1 MSTTFLF
8 GYSAFTILIIIGVNW
23 IARRNRQSDIA
34 LATDGPT
41 LEESLETEP
50 TMTVTPPV
58 AAPSKQVSTENVSIP
73 KVLTVLLIGMFIAIL
88 NQTLINVAL
97 PVLINDFNV
106 STSTAQWLTTGFMLV
121 NGILIPI
128 SAFLMRSY
136 TFRQLFLASMTLFFF
151 GSIICSMAMNFPVM
165 MIGRVVQAAGAG
177 ILMPL
182 GSNVFMTLFPPHK
195 RGAAMGMLG
204 IAMILAPAVG
214 PTITGYVI
222 QNYDWHV
229 MFYAMS
235 FFGLVT
241 LLLGT
246 AWFRLTQPLS
256 KPSFDALGV
265 LFSTIGFGSLLYG
278 FSEAGNDGWDSP
290 IVISTIVIG
299 LIGIAAFAMRELSMK
314 DPMLNIRVLK
324 VPEFSFTLFINV
336 IVTMALFGGMLL
348 LPIYLQ
354 SIRGFSPVDSGLLLL
369 PGSLIMGIT
378 GPIAGR
384 LFDRFGIRPLAI
396 FGLTLMTYGTWELT
410 QLNMDTSYYSIMGI
424 YMLRSFGMAFIMMP
438 IMTAGMNALPMK
450 MIPHGNATQNTLR
463 QVAGSIGT
471 AILVTVMTRQTTAH
485 LADDANQFTTLDP
498 TLSQHLNDLG
508 QQLGSSQAASTS
520 WFTMLTKQATIQG
533 ITDAFWIATVLSA
546 LALILSFFFFSY
558 TLRKVLLC
566 TSALKSI
573 H

>member
-41 LEESLETEP
+41 LEESLEAEP

-241 LLLGT
+241 LLLGA

-290 IVISTIVIG
+290 IVISSIVIG
-299 LIGIAAFAMRELSMK
+299 LIGIAAFAMRELSME

-424 YMLRSFGMAFIMMP
+424 YMVRSFGMAFIMMP

-471 AILVTVMTRQTTAH
+471 AILVMTRQTTAH

-508 QQLGSSQAASTS
+508 QQLGSSQAASMS
-520 WFTMLTKQATIQG
+520 WFTTLTKQATIQG

-546 LALILSFFFFSY
+546 LALILSFF
-558 TLRKVLLC
+558 LHGKKEPNLD
-566 TSALKSI
+566 
-573 H
+573 

>member
-8 GYSAFTILIIIGVNW
+8 GYIVFMLVTFLAVNL
-23 IARRNRQSDIA
+23 IARRARQPRVAGAGGPA
-34 LATDGPT
+34 LDET
-41 LEESLETEP
+41 LIEAEAVGAIP
-50 TMTVTPPV
+50 
-58 AAPSKQVSTENVSIP
+58 AAPAPQAQATISTENISIP
-73 KVLTVLLIGMFIAIL
+73 KVITVLLIGMFIAIL

-106 STSTAQWLTTGFMLV
+106 TTSTAQWLTTGFMLV

-136 TFRQLFLASMTLFFF
+136 TFRRLFLVSMTLFFF

-177 ILMPL
+177 VLMPL
-182 GSNVFMTLFPPHK
+182 GTNVFMTLFPPHK

-204 IAMILAPAVG
+204 IAMILAPAIG

-229 MFYAMS
+229 MFYAMA
-235 FFGLVT
+235 FFGLLT
-241 LLLGT
+241 LLLGF
-246 AWFRLTQPLS
+246 AWFKLVQPLS
-256 KPSFDALGV
+256 KPKFDALGV
-265 LFSTIGFGSLLYG
+265 VFSTIGFGSLLYG

-290 IVISTIVIG
+290 VVISTIVIG
-299 LIGIAAFAMRELSMK
+299 LLGIAAFALRELAMD

-378 GPIAGR
+378 GPFAGR

-410 QLNMDTSYYSIMGI
+410 QLDLNTSYYSIMGI

-498 TLSQHLNDLG
+498 TLSQHLGELG
-508 QQLGSSQAASTS
+508 QQLGSPQAASVS
-520 WFTMLTKQATIQG
+520 WLAQLTKQATISG
-533 ITDAFWIATVLSA
+533 ITDAFWVATVLSA
-546 LALILSFFFFSY
+546 LALVLSFF
-558 TLRKVLLC
+558 LHGKKEPNLD
-566 TSALKSI
+566 
-573 H
+573 

>member
-1 MSTTFLF
+1 LF
-8 GYSAFTILIIIGVNW
+8 EYSAFTILIIIGVNW

-106 STSTAQWLTTGFMLV
+106 SASTAQWLTTGFMLV
-121 NGILIPI
+121 IGILIPI

-151 GSIICSMAMNFPVM
+151 GSVICSMAMNFPVM

-195 RGAAMGMLG
+195 SGAAMGMLG

-214 PTITGYVI
+214 PTTTGYVI

-265 LFSTIGFGSLLYG
+265 LFSTIGFGSLLYA

-299 LIGIAAFAMRELSMK
+299 LIGIAAFAKRELSME

-348 LPIYLQ
+348 LPI
-354 SIRGFSPVDSGLLLL
+354 
-369 PGSLIMGIT
+369 
-378 GPIAGR
+378 
-384 LFDRFGIRPLAI
+384 
-396 FGLTLMTYGTWELT
+396 
-410 QLNMDTSYYSIMGI
+410 
-424 YMLRSFGMAFIMMP
+424 
-438 IMTAGMNALPMK
+438 
-450 MIPHGNATQNTLR
+450 
-463 QVAGSIGT
+463 
-471 AILVTVMTRQTTAH
+471 
-485 LADDANQFTTLDP
+485 
-498 TLSQHLNDLG
+498 
-508 QQLGSSQAASTS
+508 
-520 WFTMLTKQATIQG
+520 
-533 ITDAFWIATVLSA
+533 
-546 LALILSFFFFSY
+546 
-558 TLRKVLLC
+558 
-566 TSALKSI
+566 
-573 H
+573 

>member
-8 GYSAFTILIIIGVNW
+8 GYIVFMLVTFLAVNL
-23 IARRNRQSDIA
+23 IARRARQPRVAGAGGPA
-34 LATDGPT
+34 LDET
-41 LEESLETEP
+41 LIEAEAVGAIP
-50 TMTVTPPV
+50 
-58 AAPSKQVSTENVSIP
+58 AAPAPQAQATISTENISIP
-73 KVLTVLLIGMFIAIL
+73 KVITVLLIGMFIAIL

-106 STSTAQWLTTGFMLV
+106 TTSTAQWLTTGFMLV

-136 TFRQLFLASMTLFFF
+136 TFRRLFLVSMTLFFF

-177 ILMPL
+177 VLMPL
-182 GSNVFMTLFPPHK
+182 GTNVFMTLFPPHK

-204 IAMILAPAVG
+204 IAMILAPAIG

-229 MFYAMS
+229 MFYAMA
-235 FFGLVT
+235 FFGLLT
-241 LLLGT
+241 LLLGF
-246 AWFRLTQPLS
+246 AWFKLVQPLS
-256 KPSFDALGV
+256 KPKFDALGV
-265 LFSTIGFGSLLYG
+265 VFSTIGFGSLLYG

-290 IVISTIVIG
+290 VVISTIVIG
-299 LIGIAAFAMRELSMK
+299 LLGIAAFALRELAMD

-354 SIRGFSPVDSGLLLL
+354 SIRGFSPIDSGLLLL

-378 GPIAGR
+378 GPFAGR

-410 QLNMDTSYYSIMGI
+410 QLDLNTSYYSIMGI

-498 TLSQHLNDLG
+498 TLSQHLGELG
-508 QQLGSSQAASTS
+508 QQLGSPQAASVIWLTQ
-520 WFTMLTKQATIQG
+520 LTKQATISG
-533 ITDAFWIATVLSA
+533 ITDAFWVATVLSA
-546 LALILSFFFFSY
+546 LALVLSFF
-558 TLRKVLLC
+558 LHGKKEPNLD
-566 TSALKSI
+566 
-573 H
+573 